1 MFPRLCLNFSTF
13 IWVVWA
19 YVLNNTISVNNNNGF
34 PYYYAVIVLIV
45 AVLVS
50 FLLLLFWIKKAT
62 KDPEHEQNP
71 IVIQKIYPIH
81 SEQIPAFFAICVVA
95 FSMKPYES
103 YNGWVFLGI
112 TLFLFFLFM
121 LHNVSYLNPI
131 WYCLSYRVYRVE
143 SLGTNYIFIMHKSL
157 YDNIY
162 KELYNEENK
171 KFAVFRVGL
180 DKHTWFI
187 LEINEKEIKE
197 KKENHHV
204 R

>member
-1 MFPRLCLNFSTF
+1 M
-13 IWVVWA
+13 
-19 YVLNNTISVNNNNGF
+19 YVLNNTESINNSNGF

-71 IVIQKIYPIH
+71 IAIRNVIQKIYPIH

-95 FSMKPYES
+95 FSMKSYES

-112 TLFLFFLFM
+112 TLFLFLLFM

-143 SLGTNYIFIMHKSL
+143 SLRTNYIFIMHKNI
-157 YDNIY
+157 YDIIY
-162 KELYNEENK
+162 KELKGLYDEENK
-171 KFAVFRVGL
+171 EFDEENKEFDEENKEFVIFRVGL

-187 LEINEKEIKE
+187 LEIKE